1 MNKQL
6 DIPTCIRD
14 YEGGIIDEK
23 EFLEKLPQVA
33 ELAGGTFCAPL
44 HRLWQASAYPIE
56 MAFEGETGASEGCSS
71 LETPAP
77 SNRDWTNT
85 YFFSGG
91 FAVKCS
97 L

>member
-1 MNKQL
+1 MMKKKHRKPS
-6 DIPTCIRD
+6 DILRTIASP
-14 YEGGIIDEK
+14 
-23 EFLEKLPQVA
+23 
-33 ELAGGTFCAPL
+33 LASKPYT
-44 HRLWQASAYPIE
+44 IE